1 MFVQKWEEVTS
12 MKLVMKD
19 VEGSSVKAFLSF
31 IYTDDV
37 GPEEVN
43 DAELIY
49 LADKYK
55 VPGLL
60 ELSFKRLPYM
70 DDRIVIDVLVAADRH
85 GFQEI
90 KKEALKKVGAQKD
103 KFIND
108 EYFRAQMKKH
118 PDLLLDIMTL

>member
-37 GPEEVN
+37 DPEEVN

-60 ELSFKRLPYM
+60 ELIFKRLPYM